1 MTTAEIY
8 LKTIFCCMACDGN
21 IAPEEI
27 ELVRSLAAEL
37 PVLGT
42 LDVENLLNT
51 YVSAINR
58 EGTVFLREY
67 LDDLSRENLTPE
79 EELQIV
85 DLAIRMIEAD
95 ERVEYSEVKFFKK
108 IRSRLSLSDEEILAR
123 HPDKEDFLLPDIDV
137 AADPFWRESIVF
149 TTISLS

>member
-51 YVSAINR
+51 
-58 EGTVFLREY
+58 
-67 LDDLSRENLTPE
+67 
-79 EELQIV
+79 
-85 DLAIRMIEAD
+85 
-95 ERVEYSEVKFFKK
+95 
-108 IRSRLSLSDEEILAR
+108 
-123 HPDKEDFLLPDIDV
+123 
-137 AADPFWRESIVF
+137 
-149 TTISLS
+149 